1 MKNIIVLIRVLSITG
16 WSNKSR
22 GQILENVV
30 FLELIRRKYR
40 VTVGNIGKQEIDFI
54 CRKHDKTIYIQV
66 SESILDENTR
76 EREFNPLEKISDNYP
91 KYVLTL
97 DDWDYSKNGITHLN
111 VIDFLKNENI

>member
-1 MKNIIVLIRVLSITG
+1 MK
-16 WSNKSR
+16 
-22 GQILENVV
+22 
-30 FLELIRRKYR
+30 
-40 VTVGNIGKQEIDFI
+40 
-54 CRKHDKTIYIQV
+54 
-66 SESILDENTR
+66 NTR